1 MGLIIALGRNGG
13 VGRKVTEATHAYGV
27 QWDATN
33 SSPSCIRIGNLG
45 LHASLPV
52 HSQMRGCLLL
62 DNGTINYYL
71 KADDW
76 SKKADGT
83 PSDLSGADGQ
93 VMVRMPQHYRKFET
107 DGNVR
112 RVMISEY
119 ELTGYHLV
127 PEMFISAYEA
137 TVQRSVSKLA
147 SVVNFAADYRGGNN
161 NAAWDASHSIALQD
175 GSSVP
180 ANPSP
185 GDTIVF
191 NSTTFTFVAALTDPA
206 VAGEVLIG
214 GTPTDTMANF
224 VSVFNDLITG
234 FLAVP
239 AGTPNNTCSIQSSST
254 NQGTLTVSGTNI
266 VVTSTTRSLLGRPA
280 SLISRT
286 NFRTYA
292 RNRAAGTKWNLYT
305 YDAHKALTWLFVIE
319 YATRNS
325 QLAVNNALTAE
336 GYRQGGLGNGV
347 STANSTEWS
356 NFNGY
361 YPFVP
366 CGYTDSLANGSGEV
380 EISVANFGGAG
391 IARAFMANRYRG
403 IEHPF
408 GHIWKNSDGVNVKI
422 QAADAGGESQLWV
435 SENPADF
442 SDSVYTNYENRGL
455 IARGNGYVGNVVFGD
470 KGELLPSTTQA
481 SSTLYWCDYFYT
493 SIPASG
499 ESLRTLYWGGF
510 ASYGAD
516 DGLAYA
522 SSNNVP
528 ATTLSYVGS
537 RLCFLP

>member
-1 MGLIIALGRNGG
+1 MIIGNKIHIGSR
-13 VGRKVTEATHAYGV
+13 RKVTIGSKLNQAWYGV
-27 QWDATN
+27 EWDTTFA
-33 SSPSCIRIGNLG
+33 SPSVTRIASDMT
-45 LHASLPV
+45 LHASLPI
-52 HSQMRGCLLL
+52 HNEIKGCLLN
-62 DNGTINYYL
+62 DDGTINYYL
-71 KADDW
+71 KSDDW

-83 PSDLSGADGQ
+83 ASNLDGTDGQ
-93 VMVRMPQHYRKFET
+93 VMVRIPQHYRKFET

-112 RVMISEY
+112 RVMISGY
-119 ELTGYHLV
+119 KLTGYHLV
-127 PEMFISAYEA
+127 PEMFVSAYEA

-147 SVVNFAADYRGGNN
+147 SVVNLSTDYRGGNN
-161 NAAWDASHSIALQD
+161 NAAWDAED
-175 GSSVP
+175 R
-180 ANPSP
+180 
-185 GDTIVF
+185 T
-191 NSTTFTFVAALTDPA
+191 
-206 VAGEVLIG
+206 
-214 GTPTDTMANF
+214 
-224 VSVFNDLITG
+224 
-234 FLAVP
+234 
-239 AGTPNNTCSIQSSST
+239 
-254 NQGTLTVSGTNI
+254 
-266 VVTSTTRSLLGRPA
+266 LLGRPA

-286 NFRTYA
+286 DFRTYA

-455 IARGNGYVGNVVFGD
+455 IARGNGYVGDVVFGD

-499 ESLRTLYWGGF
+499 ESLRTLFWGGDADNG
-510 ASYGAD
+510 AS
-516 DGLAYA
+516 DGLASATSAY
-522 SSNNVP
+522 VP
-528 ATTLSYVGS
+528 ANTTSNVGS

>member
-1 MGLIIALGRNGG
+1 MYGYKLGHNIAQLGS
-13 VGRKVTEATHAYGV
+13 KLSQKWYGV
-27 QWDATN
+27 EWDVTYA
-33 SSPSCIRIGNLG
+33 SPSVTRIASSTEDMQY
-45 LHASLPV
+45 HATLPIQ
-52 HSQMRGCLLL
+52 SQMKGCTLL
-62 DNGTINYYL
+62 DDGSVNYYF
-71 KADDW
+71 KEDDW
-76 SKKADGT
+76 SKKHDLSSSVKDGT
-83 PSDLSGADGQ
+83 DGM
-93 VMVRMPQHYRKFET
+93 VMVEIPEHYIRFEQE
-107 DGNVR
+107 GNIR
-112 RVMISEY
+112 RVKLHVAGSTNGFIY
-119 ELTGYHLV
+119 IPKKY
-127 PEMFISAYEA
+127 ISAYEA

-147 SVVNFAADYRGGNN
+147 SVVNLSADYRGGNN
-161 NAAWDASHSIALQD
+161 NAAWDLED
-175 GSSVP
+175 
-180 ANPSP
+180 
-185 GDTIVF
+185 
-191 NSTTFTFVAALTDPA
+191 
-206 VAGEVLIG
+206 
-214 GTPTDTMANF
+214 
-224 VSVFNDLITG
+224 
-234 FLAVP
+234 
-239 AGTPNNTCSIQSSST
+239 
-254 NQGTLTVSGTNI
+254 
-266 VVTSTTRSLLGRPA
+266 RSLLGRPA

-305 YDAHKALTWLFVIE
+305 YDAHKAITWLFVIE
-319 YATRNS
+319 YATRNI

-403 IEHPF
+403 IEYPF

-455 IARGNGYVGNVVFGD
+455 IARGSGYVGNVVFGD

-481 SSTLYWCDYFYT
+481 YSTLYWCDYFYT

-499 ESLRTLYWGGF
+499 ESLRTLFWGGS
-510 ASYGAD
+510 AYNDAYA
-516 DGLAYA
+516 GLAYA
-522 SSNNVP
+522 YLNNVP
-528 ATTLSYVGS
+528 SDRYSFVGS